1 MAAITVVLGV
11 ASGVTAIPVVVGTA
25 GGWAIA
31 RSNRPQ
37 VERVQVSMEQV
48 LDRLERG
55 EINLPKEPPLKG
67 GGEFVKRLKAEIKEL
82 GKNLG
87 A

>member
-1 MAAITVVLGV
+1 M
-11 ASGVTAIPVVVGTA
+11 
-25 GGWAIA
+25 
-31 RSNRPQ
+31 
-37 VERVQVSMEQV
+37 ERVQVSMEQV